1 MCRTI
6 CSTVKRDLCL
16 HDDYCNP
23 AMLPNGQLISRAS
36 GTYSIHNQRGSMMAI
51 LLLQQTFEIHA
62 VLKSGY
68 LLGRGGYLLKTDL
81 KFWDY

>member
-1 MCRTI
+1 
-6 CSTVKRDLCL
+6 
-16 HDDYCNP
+16 
-23 AMLPNGQLISRAS
+23 
-36 GTYSIHNQRGSMMAI
+36 MMTI